1 MIKILIALVLMIF
14 TAIQVE
20 AQPSIGQQAYEIT
33 LPDVKGV
40 IQKLSDQKG
49 KIVLVDFWASWCG
62 PCRKANP
69 GLGVLYSKYKDKGF
83 EIFGVSIDEEKSAWK
98 KAIAN
103 DRIRWK
109 QVIAPGG
116 WEAPIALEWK
126 IEQIP
131 SSFLLNAEGK
141 VIARDPSKEEIE
153 NHLKSILK

>member
-1 MIKILIALVLMIF
+1 MAIVLLLFVAL
-14 TAIQVE
+14 QVE
-20 AQPSIGQQAYEIT
+20 AQPSLGQPTYEII
-33 LPDVKGV
+33 LPDAKGV

-49 KIVLVDFWASWCG
+49 KVVLVDFWASWCG

-69 GLGVLYSKYKDKGF
+69 GLGMLYSQYKDKGF

-98 KAIAN
+98 KAIAA

-116 WEAPIALEWK
+116 WEAPIALQWR

-131 SSFLLNAEGK
+131 ASFLLDTEGR
-141 VIARDPSKEEIE
+141 VIALDPTKEEIE
-153 NHLKSILK
+153 NHLKSLLK